1 MLDYH
6 IIIFNQS
13 SIYRMNINTKIKLLG
28 SFIVAVFFIAYSS
41 VQAQS
46 DPSGTKRVSSTYA
59 IKNATI
65 TTSPGK
71 IMTGATILFKDGLI
85 QAIGT
90 NVNLPAGADVIN
102 GDSLYIYPGFIDG
115 ASSAGITRPSEPERP
130 ANFDSSNP
138 SDELAG
144 ITPWRNV
151 IDQVDMNNNAISD
164 WRKAGFTIAHL
175 IPDGGMIAGKSA
187 VVVFGSTSSTN
198 ILGQKTALSAKF
210 RGSRGMYPGTPLG
223 VMAKFRDVYKN
234 SELSAQ
240 HQNIFA
246 SNVGLN
252 RPEINKTYEAMYPVI
267 NKNTPVIFEVS
278 NDLEIRRAL
287 RLQKELGFNLMLMG
301 VTEVDKVISEIK
313 ASNASVLL
321 ALALPEDKSKSKS
334 DKLNEEAQAR
344 TDRVKEAY
352 ETALKQA
359 GMLEEAGVKFGF
371 TTSGAKPSDLMKNIK
386 IMIDNGLSEEAA
398 LAALTINNAQYL
410 GIQKFAGTLEKGKL
424 ANMVITTAPL
434 FTDDAQIKHVVADGY
449 VFDYETKPKKVAN
462 GNKNGNGAAGV
473 SGTWEY
479 VSDTPAGSSGG
490 MMTIDNGAT
499 GYEGTITYDDPAGS
513 GKAQATM
520 KNITVK
526 DGKMSFT
533 FDVSAAGMEIS
544 VSVNGD
550 LTDDQFTGR
559 MSLAEFGSF
568 PLTATKK
575 PNQSNL

>member
-1 MLDYH
+1 
-6 IIIFNQS
+6 
-13 SIYRMNINTKIKLLG
+13 MNIYTKIKLQG
-28 SFIVAVFFIAYSS
+28 SLIVAVFFLAFIS
-41 VQAQS
+41 VKAQS
-46 DPSGTKRVSSTYA
+46 DPSGTKRVTSTYA

-65 TTSPGK
+65 TTAPGK
-71 IMTGATILFKDGLI
+71 TITGATILFKDGLI
-85 QAIGT
+85 QAVGT
-90 NVNLPAGADVIN
+90 NVSLPAGTDVIN
-102 GDSLYIYPGFIDG
+102 GDSLFIYPGFIDG
-115 ASSAGITRPSEPERP
+115 GSSAGVTRPSEPERP
-130 ANFDSSNP
+130 SNFDSSNP

-164 WRKAGFTIAHL
+164 WRKVGFTIAHM

-187 VVVFGSTSSTN
+187 IVVFGSSSSTN
-198 ILGQKTALSAKF
+198 ILAQQTALSARF

-234 SELSAQ
+234 AELSAK

-252 RPEINKTYEAMYPVI
+252 RPEINKTLEAMYPVLDKKI
-267 NKNTPVIFEVS
+267 PVIFEVS

-287 RLQKELGFNLMLMG
+287 RLQKELGFNLMLLG
-301 VTEVDKVISEIK
+301 VTEVDKVLSEIK
-313 ASNASVLL
+313 AANATVLL
-321 ALALPEDKSKSKS
+321 SLTLPEDKTKNKSE
-334 DKLNEEAQAR
+334 DLNEEAQNR

-371 TTSGAKPSDLMKNIK
+371 TTSGSKSGDLMKNLK
-386 IMIDNGLSEEAA
+386 IMIDNGLSEDAA
-398 LAALTINNAQYL
+398 LAALTINNAQNL

-424 ANMVITTAPL
+424 ANMVITTAPI
-434 FTDDAQIKHVVADGY
+434 FTEDAQIKHVVADGY
-449 VFDYETKPKKVAN
+449 VFDYEIKPKKAAN
-462 GNKNGNGAAGV
+462 GNKNGNGTSGV

-479 VSDTPAGSSGG
+479 ISDTPAGSSGG
-490 MMTIDNGAT
+490 MMMIDNST
-499 GYEGTITYDDPAGS
+499 NGYEGTITYDDPAGN

-520 KNITVK
+520 KNISVK

-533 FDVSAAGMEIS
+533 FDVSAGGMEIS